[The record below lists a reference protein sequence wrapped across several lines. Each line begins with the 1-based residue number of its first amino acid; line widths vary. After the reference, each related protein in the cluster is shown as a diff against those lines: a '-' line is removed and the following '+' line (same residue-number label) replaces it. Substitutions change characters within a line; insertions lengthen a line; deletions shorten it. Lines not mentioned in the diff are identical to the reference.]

1 MLYTLDGKRWDKED
15 LLEKMIDDSFY
26 YGYMGDN
33 SLSSSVIKKLA
44 KNPNEY
50 LIQESDTSRFD
61 VGTLFHWFILEPE
74 KFESAQYVD
83 VSSRK
88 GKAWSEAV
96 EEYGKVYLKKDK
108 DLAESMGERLMSN
121 SKVQDAIK
129 MTKFEVPQVG
139 YINDYL
145 FRGKAD
151 ILGDGYIIDLKT
163 CQDVNWF
170 KNDARRYNYGAQ
182 VYIYCQLFD
191 IDFTDFVFLAIDQK
205 AKTPKFCPVSEDT
218 YMYGK
223 KVVDEG
229 CWNYEMYFDKKVL
242 DLKDF
247 YLEQLV

>member
-1 MLYTLDGKRWDKED
+1 MLYTLDGKKWDKDD

-26 YGYMGDN
+26 YGYMVDN
-33 SLSSSVIKKLA
+33 SLSSSVIKRLA

-50 LIQESDTSRFD
+50 LRQESDTSRFD

-151 ILGDGYIIDLKT
+151 ILGDVYIIDLKT

-170 KNDARRYNYGAQ
+170 KKEARRYNYGAQ
-182 VYIYCQLFD
+182 VYIY
-191 IDFTDFVFLAIDQK
+191 
-205 AKTPKFCPVSEDT
+205 
-218 YMYGK
+218 
-223 KVVDEG
+223 
-229 CWNYEMYFDKKVL
+229 
-242 DLKDF
+242 
-247 YLEQLV
+247 